1 MDREILPSLPVFLA
15 VARRG
20 GFGAAAKE
28 LGMSASA
35 VSHAVRTLEQRLGTP
50 VFLRTT
56 RSVALTDAGRSLLA
70 AAEPSLASIGEEVER
85 LRADKDKVSGL
96 LRINLPR
103 MALSMVLTPVILEMG
118 RRYPDLVV
126 EAYVDYA
133 ITDIVAQGFDAGVR
147 LGEMIAQDM
156 VAVRLTPPFRTA
168 VVASPEYLEKRGTPR
183 TLEDLKV
190 HDCIGLRLMT
200 ARTIYAWEFEENGED
215 VAVQTHGQL
224 VTNDPTYAREM
235 AEAGVGL
242 TYGFE
247 PIFHQAF
254 ENGRLVEVL
263 RDFSCHE
270 PGLFLYYPQR
280 ATQAAKLRA
289 FIDTAKDVLRL

>member
-1 MDREILPSLPVFLA
+1 MDREILPYLPIFLA

-35 VSHAVRTLEQRLGTP
+35 VSHAVRALEQRLGTP

-56 RSVALTDAGRSLLA
+56 RSVALTDGGRSLLA
-70 AAEPSLASIGEEVER
+70 AVEPSLANIGEEVER
-85 LRADKDKVSGL
+85 LRADKDRVSGL

-118 RRYPDLVV
+118 KRYPDLVV

-168 VVASPEYLEKRGTPR
+168 VAASPAYLERRGTPK
-183 TLEDLKV
+183 TLEELKA
-190 HDCIGLRLMT
+190 HDRIGLRLMS
-200 ARTIYAWEFEENGED
+200 ARTIYAWEFEDGGED
-215 VAVQTHGQL
+215 VAVETQGAL
-224 VTNDPTYAREM
+224 VTNDPTYAHEM

-247 PIFHQAF
+247 PIFRKAF
-254 ENGRLVEVL
+254 DSGRLVEVL
-263 RDFSCHE
+263 RDYACQE